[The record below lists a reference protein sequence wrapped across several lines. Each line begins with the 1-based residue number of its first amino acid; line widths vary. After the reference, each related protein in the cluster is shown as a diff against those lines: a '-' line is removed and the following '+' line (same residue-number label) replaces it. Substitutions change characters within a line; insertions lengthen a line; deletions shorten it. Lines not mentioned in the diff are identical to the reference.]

1 MSREDLKWNNYT
13 FTWYDNI
20 QPMLK
25 NTEIK
30 LLKEKDSWIYK
41 LREKRGKLSV
51 RLSDCF
57 SVVQEFKT
65 RDKLF
70 EAEQIHR
77 ELMDISAE
85 IEEFNK
91 EVTINLQTQNSNLLL
106 IKKAKIIY
114 FS

>member
-1 MSREDLKWNNYT
+1 
-13 FTWYDNI
+13 
-20 QPMLK
+20 MLK

-91 EVTINLQTQNSNLLL
+91 EVTINLINPNLF
-106 IKKAKIIY
+106 IN
-114 FS
+114 